1 MQRKEA
7 DERPERLHELGGY
20 ISPIPKAPDM
30 ITQYLPEGVKQ
41 AARTFRDS
49 PFKWRYIDNLSPLI
63 KYSVKPK
70 SLSGEGRRVL
80 TDLNRDGI
88 AITTASK
95 LLSDFSVYHE
105 LKTEVER
112 IEQRL
117 ATELDQA
124 RKNAEGVAEHKT
136 FIFNLLGDRPTLNSD
151 DIMVRF
157 ALQKELLQMA
167 NAYFGMLTHLRF
179 YNVWHTFA
187 TQAPARRSQLWHRD
201 PEDHLILK
209 VFVYLSDVDE
219 GAGPFTYAPGT
230 HLKGQIH
237 QEPECFREPNRQ
249 AKRSEDDQMA
259 AVVPPERWIKGLG
272 DAGTIIFADT
282 RGYHKGG
289 LARTHD
295 RIMYNCMF
303 TSPASKTKEVF
314 TRPASLSATKL
325 TCEQAFALR
334 LGT

>member
-1 MQRKEA
+1 MIKE
-7 DERPERLHELGGY
+7 
-20 ISPIPKAPDM
+20 
-30 ITQYLPEGVKQ
+30 YLPENVKQ
-41 AARTFRDS
+41 IAKSFRDS
-49 PFKWRYIDNLSPLI
+49 PFKWRYIDNLSPMI
-63 KYSVKPK
+63 KYTVKPK
-70 SLSGEGRRVL
+70 SLSSETRRVL

-88 AITTASK
+88 AITTAK
-95 LLSDFSVYHE
+95 QLLSDFSLYQQ

-112 IEQRL
+112 IEQKL
-117 ATELDQA
+117 ASELDQA
-124 RKNAEGVAEHKT
+124 RKDAEGIAEHKT
-136 FIFNLLGDRPTLNSD
+136 FIFNLLGDQPTLDPN

-187 TQAPARRSQLWHRD
+187 TQSPARRSQLWHRD

-219 GAGPFTYAPGT
+219 GAGPFTYAPST
-230 HLKGQIH
+230 HLKGQVH
-237 QEPECFREPNRQ
+237 KEPEYFREANRK
-249 AKRSEDDQMA
+249 AKRSEDEQMA
-259 AVVPPERWIKGLG
+259 AIVPSDRWIKGLG

-303 TSPASKTKEVF
+303 TSPASKTKELF
-314 TRPASLSATKL
+314 TRTASVSETKL
-325 TCEQAFALR
+325 TPEQAFALR
-334 LGT
+334 LGA

>member
-1 MQRKEA
+1 
-7 DERPERLHELGGY
+7 
-20 ISPIPKAPDM
+20 M
-30 ITQYLPEGVKQ
+30 ITQFLPHGVKQ

-70 SLSGEGRRVL
+70 ALSGEARSVL

-88 AITTASK
+88 AITTARK
-95 LLSDFSVYHE
+95 LLSDFTYYQE

-112 IEQRL
+112 IEQKL
-117 ATELDQA
+117 AQELDQA

-136 FIFNLLGDRPTLNSD
+136 FIFNLLGDRPTLD
-151 DIMVRF
+151 PQDVMVRF
-157 ALQKELLQMA
+157 ALQRELLQLA
-167 NAYFGMLTHLRF
+167 NAYFGMLTHFRF

-187 TQAPARRSQLWHRD
+187 TQAPARCSQLWHRD

-230 HLKGQIH
+230 HLKGRIH
-237 QEPECFREPNRQ
+237 KEPEYFRETNHR
-249 AKRSEDDQMA
+249 AKRSEDEQMA

-303 TSPASKTKEVF
+303 TSPASKTKELF
-314 TRPASLSATKL
+314 ARPATLSATIL
-325 TCEQAFALR
+325 TREQAFALG
-334 LGT
+334 LGI